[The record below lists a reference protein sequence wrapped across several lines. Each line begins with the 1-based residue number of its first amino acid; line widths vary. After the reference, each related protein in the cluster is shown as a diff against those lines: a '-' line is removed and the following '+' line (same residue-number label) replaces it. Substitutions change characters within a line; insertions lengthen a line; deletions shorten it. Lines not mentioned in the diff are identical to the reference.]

1 MKKKTIR
8 VLQIASIIYIWI
20 FVLVVDWWIL
30 SLLQVARELNDSL
43 NASVAIGIIA
53 IPLFLSIASILTY
66 VFIGLQKN
74 RDANDA
80 FHIKKNDL

>member
-80 FHIKKNDL
+80 FKIKKE

>member
-53 IPLFLSIASILTY
+53 IPLFLSIASILTF

-74 RDANDA
+74 RDTNDV
-80 FHIKKNDL
+80 FHKRKE

>member
-74 RDANDA
+74 RGANDVST
-80 FHIKKNDL
+80 

>member
-1 MKKKTIR
+1 MKKNTIR

-74 RDANDA
+74 RDANDV
-80 FHIKKNDL
+80 FHIRKE

>member
-20 FVLVVDWWIL
+20 FVLLVDWWIL

-74 RDANDA
+74 RGANDVST
-80 FHIKKNDL
+80 

>member
-80 FHIKKNDL
+80 FNIKKE